1 MARPTLSHA
10 FGIVIKEH
18 RLKAGLSQEAFAARA
33 KVHPTYVGLVE
44 RGKRRP
50 VLESAHRLAN
60 GLGIKLSI
68 LIAEAER
75 RA

>member
-1 MARPTLSHA
+1 MARPTLSRS
-10 FGIVIKEH
+10 FGIVVREH
-18 RLKAGLSQEAFAARA
+18 RLRAGLSQETLAARA

-50 VLESAHRLAN
+50 SLDSAQRLAN
-60 GLGIKLSI
+60 GLATKLSV

-75 RA
+75 RS